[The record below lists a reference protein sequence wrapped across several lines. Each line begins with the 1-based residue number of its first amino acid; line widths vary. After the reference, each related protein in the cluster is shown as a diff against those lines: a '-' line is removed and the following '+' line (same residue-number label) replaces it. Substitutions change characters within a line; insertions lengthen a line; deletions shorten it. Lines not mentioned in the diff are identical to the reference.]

1 MNIYVFVWEY
11 LSDAVKIAISHI
23 KLESQVKN

>member
-1 MNIYVFVWEY
+1 MYIYVFVCEY

-23 KLESQVKN
+23 KLQSQIKS